1 MKHQKVSK
9 RATSN
14 LLDETIYSIVV
25 SEIDVLVV
33 FLKEELPINSTSENL
48 ESCRLK
54 IFLSMFQMFCMRIN
68 PWSEKRGQ

>member
-54 IFLSMFQMFCMRIN
+54 IFLSMFQMFCMRIS
-68 PWSEKRGQ
+68 P

>member
-54 IFLSMFQMFCMRIN
+54 IFLSMFQMLCMRI
-68 PWSEKRGQ
+68 SL

>member
-54 IFLSMFQMFCMRIN
+54 IFLPMFQMFCMRIS
-68 PWSEKRGQ
+68 P